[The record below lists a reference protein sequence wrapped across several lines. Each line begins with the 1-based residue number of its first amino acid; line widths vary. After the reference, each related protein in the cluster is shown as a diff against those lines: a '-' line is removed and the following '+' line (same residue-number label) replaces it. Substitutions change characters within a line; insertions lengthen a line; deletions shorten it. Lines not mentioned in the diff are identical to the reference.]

1 MTPSVQTA
9 PGTAANLLFGSAA
22 DAAGPL
28 ARQITSAAGTE
39 LDRTLRRLPEPTRQ
53 AAVREAAAAAAGL
66 LDVSLDGLLLAG
78 WRLHHDLAGA
88 ARRTL
93 GSAGSTE
100 LVTLVRHQVTAAA
113 EPAVAVLVDGRQAA
127 TIRLGLTVQ
136 YDISALVAGIKSG
149 LLAAIHAGSCDITAT
164 LAIQGTEVQTASRHL
179 DLPGVL
185 RVSPGI
191 RLLPAGEYPAGRSL
205 PHLRAGAQPA

>member
-1 MTPSVQTA
+1 MTPSAPTA

-28 ARQITSAAGTE
+28 AQQITSAAGAE

-100 LVTLVRHQVTAAA
+100 LVTWSGTRSPPLPSRPSPSWWPAARR
-113 EPAVAVLVDGRQAA
+113 PPSG
-127 TIRLGLTVQ
+127 
-136 YDISALVAGIKSG
+136 SA
-149 LLAAIHAGSCDITAT
+149 
-164 LAIQGTEVQTASRHL
+164 
-179 DLPGVL
+179 
-185 RVSPGI
+185 
-191 RLLPAGEYPAGRSL
+191 
-205 PHLRAGAQPA
+205 